1 MDRFKQGFNLGPS
14 KFVPVFRTSRKTTI
28 LEPMNWGTFQ
38 KGWGG
43 GNFVINARFEEV
55 KQKKMF
61 SKIVETNRCVVC
73 LDGYYEWK

>member
-1 MDRFKQGFNLGPS
+1 MVSTQTKESQNLKIKNMDRFKQGFNLGPS

-55 KQKKMF
+55 K
-61 SKIVETNRCVVC
+61 
-73 LDGYYEWK
+73 